1 MDFTVSKNIRTLTYV
16 LMGIGVLT
24 IVVGFLTDHS
34 EHHNR
39 FWANLLVNGFFFFAI
54 ALAAT
59 FFIAIQYAAEAAW
72 ATVFKRIFEA
82 VAGYL
87 PLGALFLIVVFAA
100 GSLHL
105 HHIYQWMD
113 PEVSNPASPHHDKI
127 IAGKSAYLNLPF
139 FWIRTLVY
147 MGVWIYFNHLFRKRS
162 LEEDRIGGT
171 VLHFKNQKLAAGFLV
186 FFAVTSS
193 TSAWDWIMSIDTHW
207 FSTLFGWYVF
217 SGMWVSGVITFIL
230 LTIYLKKQ
238 GYLSQINDNHIHDLG
253 KWMFAISILWTYLW
267 FSQFMLIWYS
277 NIPEETTYF
286 YERIGH
292 YKVIFFG
299 MVVVNLL
306 FPLLLLMAR
315 DTKRNVKYLLLV
327 GCIIFIGHW
336 VDVFVMIMPGSVGS
350 EWTISFMEIGMFLG
364 FLGLFM
370 YKVFHTLSKAPLM
383 VKSHPYLEESIHL
396 HN

>member
-1 MDFTVSKNIRTLTYV
+1 MNYTVSKNIKTLSYI
-16 LMGIGVLT
+16 LIAIGILT
-24 IVVGFLTDHS
+24 TVVGFFTDHS

-39 FWANLLVNGFFFFAI
+39 FWGNVFVNSFFFFAI
-54 ALAAT
+54 SLAAT

-72 ATVFKRIFEA
+72 GTVFKRVFEG

-87 PLGALFLIVVFAA
+87 PLGALFLIIVFLA
-100 GSLHL
+100 GSFHW
-105 HHIYQWMD
+105 HDMYQWMD
-113 PEVSNPASPHHDKI
+113 PEVSNPNSHHFDKL

-139 FWIRTLVY
+139 FWIRTLLY
-147 MGVWIYFNHLFRKRS
+147 LGVWTYCNHIFRKRS
-162 LEEDRIGGT
+162 LEEDITGGT
-171 VLHFKNQKLAAGFLV
+171 IIHFKNVKLAASFLV

-193 TSAWDWIMSIDTHW
+193 TAAWDWIMSIDTHW
-207 FSTLFGWYVF
+207 YSTLFGWYVF

-238 GYLSQINDNHIHDLG
+238 GHLTQINDSHIHDLG

-286 YERIGH
+286 YERIRD
-292 YKVIFFG
+292 YKFIFFG
-299 MVVVNLL
+299 MAAINLI
-306 FPLLLLMAR
+306 FPLLLMMAR
-315 DTKRNVKYLLLV
+315 DTKRNIKYLLVV

-336 VDVFVMIMPGSVGS
+336 IDVFVMVMPGTVGG
-350 EWTISFMEIGMFLG
+350 EWTINIMEIGMFLG
-364 FLGLFM
+364 FLGMFI

-383 VKSHPYLEESIHL
+383 VKNHPYLDESMHHHI
-396 HN
+396 